1 MSNENM
7 STVSGTPEM
16 ETVILAETP
25 VEEKVVV
32 ELETDSDLPK
42 GYIEKFSD
50 TPVHLRD
57 YAPLFKEFYRM
68 YRDEYPVYYNRSAMW
83 EAFGNVVN
91 MHIMEYTVPQYG
103 DYPNDLRTNSSVND
117 ILDCIRRYVAR
128 FDNNSRGADER
139 LLDLIKI
146 ANYAGMAYM
155 KSRGYEE
162 IFNILPPKTEDVV
175 TASGEAH
182 LVEDSPEETVAT
194 EAA

>member
-1 MSNENM
+1 MSNSEMISNEN
-7 STVSGTPEM
+7 VAPE
-16 ETVILAETP
+16 

-32 ELETDSDLPK
+32 ELETGSDLPE
-42 GYIEKFSD
+42 GYLEKFGD

-68 YRDEYPVYYNRSAMW
+68 YREEYPVYYNRSAMW

-128 FDNNSRGADER
+128 FDNNSRGEDER
-139 LLDLIKI
+139 LLDLLKI

-162 IFNILPPKTEDVV
+162 IFNVIPPKTEDVV
-175 TASGEAH
+175 TASGEAY